1 MQENAII
8 KDSEEKMT
16 KALETV
22 RHEFSTVRTSRA
34 TPTLLDTIKVDAY
47 GTATPLKQ
55 VASISVPEARTMV
68 IQPWDASLMQAIEKA
83 ILKSDLGITP
93 QNDGKSIRLNMPQ
106 LTEERR
112 KDLIKVVHK
121 IAEEKGRVSIRN
133 IRRHA
138 VDALKKMEKDGLI
151 PEDEGKKLEKK
162 AQELHDKFIAEI
174 DKSIK
179 KKEEEIMEV

>member
-1 MQENAII
+1 MPDNAII
-8 KDSEEKMT
+8 KDSEEKMN

-47 GTATPLKQ
+47 GTPTPLKQ
-55 VASISVPEARTMV
+55 VASISVPEARTMLV
-68 IQPWDASLMQAIEKA
+68 QPWDASLMQAIEKA

-93 QNDGKSIRLNMPQ
+93 QNDGKAIRLSMPQ
-106 LTEERR
+106 LTEDRR
-112 KDLIKVVHK
+112 KDLIKVVHR

-138 VDALKKMEKDGLI
+138 VESLKKMEKDGLV

-162 AQELHDKFIAEI
+162 AQELHDRFIAEI